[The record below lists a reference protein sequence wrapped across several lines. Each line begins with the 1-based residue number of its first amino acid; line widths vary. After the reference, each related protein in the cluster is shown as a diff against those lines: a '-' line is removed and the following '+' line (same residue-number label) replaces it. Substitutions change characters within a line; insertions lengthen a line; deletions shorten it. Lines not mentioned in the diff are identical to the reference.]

1 MNDADGTSLSLAGNP
16 ARLVR
21 KILDVRDTDRPQ
33 CKVFKLQL
41 ACYVLDAANLL
52 PRTAIAAPLGKSR
65 RGFCTRSRPCSAR
78 WPRTMNSGSTPKGR
92 RGDEVEGLSPKR
104 LATH

>member
-41 ACYVLDAANLL
+41 ACYVQDAA
-52 PRTAIAAPLGKSR
+52 
-65 RGFCTRSRPCSAR
+65 
-78 WPRTMNSGSTPKGR
+78 
-92 RGDEVEGLSPKR
+92 KR
-104 LATH
+104 LAAHGDRGPARQIAPWVLYSIAAVQRPMAAHHEFRIHAERSSRR